1 MFESDLNLN
10 PANFVR
16 LVEQRG
22 ISSFLSQL
30 SALRNQACPG
40 SWGRPN
46 QTAKA
51 HTIGNIMEYSLNYIY
66 LSISVRPWLTAD
78 NSELTSGKRVLFLHS
93 SSASHVLKL

>member
-10 PANFVR
+10 PVKFVR
-16 LVEQRG
+16 PHILFLVEQRG

-51 HTIGNIMEYSLNYIY
+51 HTIGNIPSIIY
-66 LSISVRPWLTAD
+66 TYL
-78 NSELTSGKRVLFLHS
+78 
-93 SSASHVLKL
+93 